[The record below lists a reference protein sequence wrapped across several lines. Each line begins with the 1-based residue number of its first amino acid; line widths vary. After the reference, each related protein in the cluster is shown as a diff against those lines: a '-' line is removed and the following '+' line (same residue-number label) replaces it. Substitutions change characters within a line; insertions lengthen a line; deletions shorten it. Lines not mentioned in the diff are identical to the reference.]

1 MTAPANLEDLLAR
14 EAIRDTMAKYNHSGD
29 SLRAEDFA
37 ACFTEDGILES
48 DRLEGAGFHYASR
61 AEILA
66 WQTSWR
72 SGSSSSETPRG
83 AKFVRHNLTTCR
95 IELTGPHSANARTY
109 WVVMTDVGPDHCGV
123 YTDQFRKVGG
133 EWLIAH
139 RKVRTEWWAENSHFR
154 PARG

>member
-1 MTAPANLEDLLAR
+1 MTLEDLLTR
-14 EAIRDTMAKYNHSGD
+14 EAIRATMARYNHSGD

-48 DRLEGAGFHYASR
+48 ASDDGFHFTSR

-66 WQTSWR
+66 WQTDWR
-72 SGSSSSETPRG
+72 DAPTAGTPRG
-83 AKFVRHNLTTCR
+83 AKFVRHNLTTCT
-95 IELTGPHSANARTY
+95 IELTGPGTAKARTY
-109 WVVMTDVGPDHCGV
+109 WVVMTDIGPDHCGV
-123 YTDQFRKVGG
+123 YNDQFRKVGE

-154 PARG
+154 MR

>member
-1 MTAPANLEDLLAR
+1 MTLEDLLAR

-48 DRLEGAGFHYASR
+48 ARAGGFRYASR

-66 WQTSWR
+66 WQSAWR
-72 SGSSSSETPRG
+72 DEPKSADTPRG
-83 AKFVRHNLTTCR
+83 AKLVRHNLTTSR
-95 IELTGPHSANARTY
+95 IELTGPDSARARTY

-123 YTDQFRKVGG
+123 YTDQFRKVDG

-139 RKVRTEWWAENSHFR
+139 RKVKTEWWAENSHFR
-154 PARG
+154 APTEG

>member
-1 MTAPANLEDLLAR
+1 MTLDDLLAR
-14 EAIRDTMAKYNHSGD
+14 EAIRETMAKYNLSGD

-48 DRLEGAGFHYASR
+48 ASEGGFRYASR

-66 WQTSWR
+66 WQSGWR
-72 SGSSSSETPRG
+72 DSPSIDTPRG
-83 AKFVRHNLTTCR
+83 AKFVRHNLTTSR
-95 IELTGPHSANARTY
+95 IELTGPDSAKARTY
-109 WVVMTDVGPDHCGV
+109 WVVMTDIGPDHCGI

-139 RKVRTEWWAENSHFR
+139 RTVRTEWWAENSHFR
-154 PARG
+154 PAG